1 MKKLFLLIVLFVF
14 VSGYTLLAQTIVI
27 TGRVTSSTE
36 GAGPIPGVTVVVK
49 GTTIGS
55 ITDVNG
61 KYSISAPANATT
73 LIFSY
78 IGMKTLEVSV
88 SGRKVIDA
96 TMESD
101 LVGLNEVV
109 VTALGISRTKKSL
122 GYATQEVQ
130 GEAVSTV
137 KSDNFLNSLSGKVAG
152 VVITRNTNFGG
163 STNIQ
168 VRGASSLTGDN
179 QALFVVDGVPV
190 SNRVTNTVSQSQTGS
205 GYDYGNAASDI
216 NPDDIESINVLKGA
230 AATALYGSRAA
241 TGVIM
246 ITTKKGNQKKNG
258 IGITINS
265 NFTLGTVDK
274 STFPKYQNK
283 YGAGYGS
290 YYDGPGGYW
299 YMRDLVPAPNG
310 DGVFEQWVTTSEDAS
325 YGAKFD
331 PSLMV
336 YQWDAVDPQSPNYQK
351 ATPWV
356 AAKNGPITFFNKS
369 QTYTNTVA
377 IENSFDKGNYRLS
390 YTNYKDDGIVPNS
403 SLKKNNLLMNGTWKV
418 DSRLTVSGSANFIQT
433 DGKGR
438 NETGYNDNYMGSWR
452 QWFETNVD
460 IQELKAAYFTT
471 KRNITWNWADPSDE
485 QPIYWDNPYWMAYE
499 NYETDSRDRFI
510 GYMTVNYKLTDW
522 LELFGRAATDFY
534 SALEEERKAIGT
546 VPGAFG
552 IGTGQD
558 GSTGRSDQGSGYLRR
573 DYFSRQDNYD
583 LMLNINKDL
592 TSTLNLKGILGANI
606 NRQIFNRIISATNGG
621 LAIPRLY
628 SLQNSIDPIP
638 YPKELAQDIGI
649 NGIYGSASLGY
660 RNYLFLDATLRRD
673 HSSTLPVSSS
683 VYYYP
688 SVSGSIIFSE
698 LVKQQWLSFGKV
710 RLNYAQ
716 VGNSAGFD
724 QIQDEYTIL
733 TPFNS
738 PMSAVAT
745 TKKDP
750 DLKPEKTNSLE
761 TGLEM
766 YFLNRRAGFDLALY
780 KTNTTN
786 QILPLAVSSA
796 AGYFYKNI
804 NAGEI
809 ENKGIELALNFVPV
823 KTSNFSW
830 ELSINWSKNVNKVIS
845 LYPGVENYQLG
856 AFQGGVTINAHVGQP
871 WGIIEG
877 TDYTYLNG
885 QRVVNPAN
893 GRYVMTTTNNNN
905 LGRVSPDWKGGLLN
919 TFTYKNWK
927 LSCLIDMSQGGHIWS
942 LDMYYGMATGL
953 YPETAGNNDLGN
965 PVRDPIVWV
974 DPADHSKGYAST
986 SGGFINP
993 GVNPDGTKNTSRI
1006 DASNYGSFGY
1016 VRIPEAAFSYDA
1028 SYVKLREASI
1038 SYSVPAALLQNFLI
1052 KGIDL
1057 SIVGSNLWIISKHLP
1072 YADPESGLGSGNLLG
1087 YSTGSLPTTR
1097 NIGFNIKFTF

>member
-310 DGVFEQWVTTSEDAS
+310 DGVLEQWVTTSEDAS

-418 DSRLTVSGSANFIQT
+418 DSRLSQFH
-433 DGKGR
+433 
-438 NETGYNDNYMGSWR
+438 
-452 QWFETNVD
+452 
-460 IQELKAAYFTT
+460 
-471 KRNITWNWADPSDE
+471 P
-485 QPIYWDNPYWMAYE
+485 
-499 NYETDSRDRFI
+499 DR
-510 GYMTVNYKLTDW
+510 
-522 LELFGRAATDFY
+522 R
-534 SALEEERKAIGT
+534 
-546 VPGAFG
+546 
-552 IGTGQD
+552 
-558 GSTGRSDQGSGYLRR
+558 
-573 DYFSRQDNYD
+573 
-583 LMLNINKDL
+583 
-592 TSTLNLKGILGANI
+592 
-606 NRQIFNRIISATNGG
+606 
-621 LAIPRLY
+621 
-628 SLQNSIDPIP
+628 
-638 YPKELAQDIGI
+638 
-649 NGIYGSASLGY
+649 
-660 RNYLFLDATLRRD
+660 
-673 HSSTLPVSSS
+673 
-683 VYYYP
+683 
-688 SVSGSIIFSE
+688 
-698 LVKQQWLSFGKV
+698 
-710 RLNYAQ
+710 
-716 VGNSAGFD
+716 
-724 QIQDEYTIL
+724 
-733 TPFNS
+733 
-738 PMSAVAT
+738 
-745 TKKDP
+745 
-750 DLKPEKTNSLE
+750 
-761 TGLEM
+761 
-766 YFLNRRAGFDLALY
+766 
-780 KTNTTN
+780 
-786 QILPLAVSSA
+786 
-796 AGYFYKNI
+796 
-804 NAGEI
+804 
-809 ENKGIELALNFVPV
+809 
-823 KTSNFSW
+823 
-830 ELSINWSKNVNKVIS
+830 
-845 LYPGVENYQLG
+845 
-856 AFQGGVTINAHVGQP
+856 
-871 WGIIEG
+871 
-877 TDYTYLNG
+877 
-885 QRVVNPAN
+885 
-893 GRYVMTTTNNNN
+893 
-905 LGRVSPDWKGGLLN
+905 
-919 TFTYKNWK
+919 
-927 LSCLIDMSQGGHIWS
+927 
-942 LDMYYGMATGL
+942 
-953 YPETAGNNDLGN
+953 
-965 PVRDPIVWV
+965 
-974 DPADHSKGYAST
+974 
-986 SGGFINP
+986 
-993 GVNPDGTKNTSRI
+993 
-1006 DASNYGSFGY
+1006 
-1016 VRIPEAAFSYDA
+1016 
-1028 SYVKLREASI
+1028 
-1038 SYSVPAALLQNFLI
+1038 
-1052 KGIDL
+1052 
-1057 SIVGSNLWIISKHLP
+1057 
-1072 YADPESGLGSGNLLG
+1072 
-1087 YSTGSLPTTR
+1087 
-1097 NIGFNIKFTF
+1097 